1 MRPAKPKDP
10 AVILFTSG
18 SEGMPKGV
26 VLSHGSILA
35 NAAQISAAFPFSSKE
50 KFMSTLPLFHAF
62 GLTAGVVLPI
72 LNGCRIF
79 LYPSPLHYR
88 AIPEVIYDRDCTVLF
103 STNTFLSKYAQVA
116 HPYDFYNLKYLVV
129 GAEKLTEDVQRL
141 CMEKFGLRVHEGYGA
156 TECSPVIAVNTPI
169 AARSGTVGELL
180 PGNDYR
186 IEPVEGVDN
195 GGVLHVRG
203 DNVMLGYLKHDQPGV
218 IQPPES
224 ELGPAWYNTGDVVS
238 MQDGFLKLQARLKRF
253 AKVAGEM
260 VSLELVERVASAAQ
274 PHAVHAASSYKDS
287 RRGEVI
293 VLFTQDR
300 NLRRDTM
307 QSAGREMGAP
317 ELAIPRRV
325 IYLDRVPL
333 LGNGKKDYV
342 TLERM
347 AHQLAADTE
356 VSA

>member
-1 MRPAKPKDP
+1 MRKAKPEDP

-62 GLTAGVVLPI
+62 GLTAGIILPI

-116 HPYDFYNLKYLVV
+116 HPYDFYSLKYLVV

-156 TECSPVIAVNTPI
+156 TECSPVIAVNTPL
-169 AARSGTVGELL
+169 AARAGTVGELL
-180 PGNDYR
+180 PGIDYR
-186 IEPVEGVDN
+186 IAPIEGVDT

-203 DNVMLGYLKHDQPGV
+203 ENLMLGYLKHDQ
-218 IQPPES
+218 
-224 ELGPAWYNTGDVVS
+224 
-238 MQDGFLKLQARLKRF
+238 
-253 AKVAGEM
+253 AGRHSTAA
-260 VSLELVERVASAAQ
+260 VRVWAGLVQ
-274 PHAVHAASSYKDS
+274 HG
-287 RRGEVI
+287 RRG
-293 VLFTQDR
+293 DR
-300 NLRRDTM
+300 WKTD
-307 QSAGREMGAP
+307 S
-317 ELAIPRRV
+317 
-325 IYLDRVPL
+325 
-333 LGNGKKDYV
+333 
-342 TLERM
+342 
-347 AHQLAADTE
+347 
-356 VSA
+356 